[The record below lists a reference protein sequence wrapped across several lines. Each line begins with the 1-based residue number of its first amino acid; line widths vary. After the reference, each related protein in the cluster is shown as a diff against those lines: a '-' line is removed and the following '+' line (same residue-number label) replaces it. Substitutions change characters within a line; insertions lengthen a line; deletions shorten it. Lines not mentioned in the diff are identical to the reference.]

1 MKKFSKLTNQKI
13 GEEPKVEYKIDESK
27 VIKNK
32 MMNLMDRFLSVTT
45 YGPIDR
51 YQRAGLIKI
60 SGKEMLAE
68 AISDMLVDLSNKDKK
83 ELLESLRYDVRDW
96 SLIDDKIESLDDRR
110 ASVNNKNK
118 MVKLLEMYSQD
129 EDMLISIIENKS
141 SKINNLETLLD
152 YKLIISENN
161 DLSNKTKSILT
172 DIYSERISKIK

>member
-13 GEEPKVEYKIDESK
+13 GEEPKVEHKIDESK

-68 AISDMLVDLSNKDKK
+68 AISDMLIDLSNKDKK

-96 SLIDDKIESLDDRR
+96 SLIDDKIDSLDDRR
-110 ASVNNKNK
+110 ASIINKNK
-118 MVKLLEMYSQD
+118 MCKLLEMYAQD